1 MGFLVREDSLKI
13 RARIP
18 GLLAVLP
25 GTDLV
30 LRNGEMSQVERL
42 FISPVYSLE
51 ELLEMAD
58 TRFR

>member
-1 MGFLVREDSLKI
+1 MLTD